1 MKFTTNNISQT
12 VVLDGFVLPQTLW
25 YFGGK
30 YQLISGENFVYVLT
44 EKNKQNFDS
53 INKKMGNRLGKFED
67 FKFGEVIKAEK
78 LVEKLKDSKNKVIR
92 AYYLT
97 CLNRELNK
105 KYDCYR
111 KIFGVSVPTSYIK
124 SRFKSLDY
132 IKPYFESQK
141 LLKND
146 LEKGNKD
153 EK

>member
-12 VVLDGFVLPQTLW
+12 AVLDGFVLPQTLW

-30 YQLISGENFVYVLT
+30 YQLFSGENFVYVLT
-44 EKNKQNFDS
+44 EKNKQSFDS

-78 LVEKLKDSKNKVIR
+78 LVEKLKNSNNKMLK
-92 AYYLT
+92 ACYLL
-97 CLNRELNK
+97 CLDKELNK

-111 KIFGVSVPTSYIK
+111 KNFGEGVSQSYIK
-124 SRFKSLDY
+124 AKFNNLDY
-132 IKPYFESQK
+132 IKPYFKSRK
-141 LLKND
+141 LLKT
-146 LEKGNKD
+146 EKGNRD